1 MSMNYSIELKATF
14 PNRKDALAFFK
25 SINPELRTKIDK
37 FLITVS
43 QNDNVL
49 VFKMTAS
56 DKSSIRAAL
65 SAIRK
70 PLKMF
75 NEISE

>member
-14 PNRKDALAFFK
+14 PTRKDALAFFK